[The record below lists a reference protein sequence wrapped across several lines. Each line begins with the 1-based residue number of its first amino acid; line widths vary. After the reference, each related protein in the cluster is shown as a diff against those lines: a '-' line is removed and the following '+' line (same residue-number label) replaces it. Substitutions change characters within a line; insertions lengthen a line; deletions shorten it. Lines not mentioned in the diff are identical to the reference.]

1 MVCRPSTAALSTQEA
16 TRRTAR
22 RHEKAEMCYNPYA
35 IMMKAWTAFLLV
47 CAAASVVAWLVALYH
62 ENRVCPFTAV
72 ERFMRGLP
80 WGGRLAV
87 IPLFVALIV
96 YGGTKTGNVGAN
108 QVSGR
113 VESVEG
119 VDNVANVEVLPV
131 ANPNTQLEN
140 DTGNWQ
146 QSHTGN
152 INDSHLSSPITHP
165 SSPLQRF
172 TYVYMTSDRVRH
184 RGEIMAETKE
194 DAYSRLR
201 AQKIRPI
208 RVLAEGEAEP
218 PPKIFPKKG

>member
-35 IMMKAWTAFLLV
+35 IMMKVWTAFLLV

-96 YGGTKTGNVGAN
+96 YGGTKNSGGVGSGGVGELGVEGTN

-113 VESVEG
+113 VESVDD
-119 VDNVANVEVLPV
+119 V
-131 ANPNTQLEN
+131 
-140 DTGNWQ
+140 
-146 QSHTGN
+146 
-152 INDSHLSSPITHP
+152 
-165 SSPLQRF
+165 
-172 TYVYMTSDRVRH
+172 
-184 RGEIMAETKE
+184 
-194 DAYSRLR
+194 
-201 AQKIRPI
+201 
-208 RVLAEGEAEP
+208 
-218 PPKIFPKKG
+218 